1 MAEWFETWFDETYL
15 ALYPQRDEEE
25 AEHAAELIERLVGHR
40 RVDRVLDL
48 ACGAGRHSRALA
60 ERWWTAGLDLSEV
73 LLAVARQADAAT
85 PLVRGDMRV
94 LPFADATFG
103 LVVNLFTSFGYFD
116 SDGEHSDLIREVGR
130 VTASG
135 GTFVLDYLNADLLSR
150 ELIPYDE
157 STSDKRV
164 IVQRRSISEDG
175 LYVTKRISIKGEERE
190 FVERVRLFSRAELQ
204 GMMTDAGFDVTSVIG
219 NYDGSQAGDD
229 SPRMILVGTRR

>member
-15 ALYPQRDEEE
+15 ALYPQRDEGE
-25 AEHAAELIERLVGHR
+25 AEHAAELIEGLVGHR

-48 ACGAGRHSRALA
+48 GCGAGRHSRALA

-130 VTASG
+130 VTAPG
-135 GTFVLDYLNADLLSR
+135 GAFVLDYLNADLLSR

-157 STSDKRV
+157 RPLDERV
-164 IVQRRSISEDG
+164 IVQRRSISDDG
-175 LYVTKRISIKGEERE
+175 RYVTKRISIKGEERE
-190 FVERVRLFSRAELQ
+190 FVERVRLFSPAELH
-204 GMMTDAGFDVTSVIG
+204 GMMSDAGFDVTSVIG

>member
-73 LLAVARQADAAT
+73 LLAAARQADAAT

-204 GMMTDAGFDVTSVIG
+204 GMMSDAGFDVTSVIG
-219 NYDGSQAGDD
+219 NYDGSRAGDD
-229 SPRMILVGTRR
+229 SPRMILVGTRH